1 MRCAIL
7 ATMLAAVMGH
17 SAMGQAALP
26 DVARG
31 IAVPADKGYAVE
43 QIGEG
48 LYFVTDGFY
57 TTMFMTTLLD
67 GMRSDRVDRPFV
79 SVQRLGFGGAL
90 EIFFFSCRHRV
101 RGYRFPTRGARSDA
115 PRPHRKGTVG
125 PRGGWRCLMM
135 ER

>member
-17 SAMGQAALP
+17 CAMGQTALP

-43 QIGEG
+43 QIEEG

-57 TTMFMTTLLD
+57 TTMFMTIRYL
-67 GMRSDRVDRPFV
+67 P
-79 SVQRLGFGGAL
+79 
-90 EIFFFSCRHRV
+90 
-101 RGYRFPTRGARSDA
+101 
-115 PRPHRKGTVG
+115 
-125 PRGGWRCLMM
+125 
-135 ER
+135 

>member
-7 ATMLAAVMGH
+7 ATMLAAVMNH

-48 LYFVTDGFY
+48 LHLVTDGFY
-57 TTMFMTTLLD
+57 T
-67 GMRSDRVDRPFV
+67 R
-79 SVQRLGFGGAL
+79 
-90 EIFFFSCRHRV
+90 
-101 RGYRFPTRGARSDA
+101 
-115 PRPHRKGTVG
+115 
-125 PRGGWRCLMM
+125 RCS
-135 ER
+135 